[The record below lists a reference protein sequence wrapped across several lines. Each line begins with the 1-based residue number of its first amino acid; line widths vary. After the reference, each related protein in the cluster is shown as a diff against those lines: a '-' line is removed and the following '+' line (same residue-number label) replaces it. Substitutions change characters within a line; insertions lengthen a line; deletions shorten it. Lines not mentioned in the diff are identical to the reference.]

1 MTDLVKLSNQ
11 IILNLSFYRVENLNA
26 FVNDLDEGALEPY
39 VKSEPIPEPNDGP
52 VIVAVGKNFEDVVT
66 KSEKDVLIEFY
77 APW

>member
-11 IILNLSFYRVENLNA
+11 IILNLAFYRVENLNA

>member
-1 MTDLVKLSNQ
+1 M
-11 IILNLSFYRVENLNA
+11 SFYRVENLNA

>member
-1 MTDLVKLSNQ
+1 MTNLSNHCKS
-11 IILNLSFYRVENLNA
+11 LSFYRVENLNA